1 MDYIKLI
8 IFLFTNFAIIIFL
21 VLIVMIKC
29 GKRKKIL
36 KKSKSAPGV
45 DLNFDPVIGLIIF
58 IIIWSFIF
66 TVPIFRDIPY
76 LLTQNY
82 VKVDGKIIRCDE
94 KSIVA
99 AVTNVNQE
107 TKYIEISGEYDLQPD
122 TTIVLEYLPH
132 MDLRVGWYILDPE
145 TLEKEKPESNKTALI
160 DNEAFLLSVGLGIP
174 AISFFLFIVFINKI
188 KMMPIKSKQI
198 ILYIIKAA
206 GIVVFLSML
215 RLSQL

>member
-145 TLEKEKPESNKTALI
+145 TLEKEKPESNKIALI
-160 DNEAFLLSVGLGIP
+160 DNEAFLLALGLGIP
-174 AISFFLFIVFINKI
+174 AVASFVFIIFVNKI
-188 KMMPIKSKQI
+188 KNMPVNIKKMFSYIMMAVGLVSLLSI
-198 ILYIIKAA
+198 I
-206 GIVVFLSML
+206 